1 LDIQNGFFY
10 NLTKTLK
17 KLLSQYYFILCKKN
31 NTFGTSLNKN
41 YMKKTLLKFTNQLL
55 VHPKLLASTCF
66 AGLLLLSLS
75 GFSQT
80 PKFYNSTAGNSSNTF
95 PLANSTNRVQWI
107 YDAGIFR
114 TGGTSGTAAGS
125 GNITKVYFRLGSSA
139 SSSTSYSN
147 YTISLGQVVGTTST
161 WSSTTWATGL
171 TQCFYQSTFSMSGA
185 TANNWYGITLQTP
198 FSYDPSKSLVFEIK
212 VSSTS
217 GSNYV
222 SQVTTGGNKRIW
234 GTYSGGSG
242 TSYGSG
248 LVDFGFDL
256 VTAPND
262 AGITKLNT
270 PINPC
275 GQTSDPVTISITN
288 FGTNAIGANSAVAII
303 AQLSGVTSG
312 NFTKVFNRSLA
323 VGASDTIH
331 ITNLNTAAMNGN
343 LNVKSWARWSAD
355 TVYKNDTNYTSLS
368 ISGTPDA
375 PKPKDVIK
383 CGQGSVKL
391 NAGVPSN
398 TTALWYNS
406 STSTT
411 ALGLDSIFNTPFQYG
426 GTVTYYVE
434 SARLGNTKTITTG
447 ITAGGSWFGGGV
459 QSGNMFNVTANK
471 TLIIDSLSLNINN
484 FNTITV
490 NVYVKTGT
498 FAGSQTNP
506 SAWTLI
512 RTVSGIVAKGIG
524 NRTTFSMGGYTMPA
538 GSFAVYVQVSE
549 GIIFNSGAQSFSNT
563 DLTIQGGD
571 AISGNFAGTATNY
584 TWSGNVYY
592 RTLCTGP
599 RVAVNSTVK
608 PSPHGGSFI
617 KGSPFTTTQPNTLG
631 TASNPDI
638 VASNDKLTYE
648 VTPPTGYINAD
659 HGSTWT
665 ASNFTLRTKSGRVLP
680 NSYYTFSAPSGAG
693 NGKITFS
700 PDSLITD
707 TSLIMTLS
715 LRDLG
720 PHYCDSTL
728 TRYIFIAPRPVPNF
742 KFNSPICDGDAVL
755 FTDLSKISSGN
766 IAYSWD
772 FNTGNPADTSNLSDV
787 VFTFPTYGTY
797 DVTLTTTSMPYGYVI
812 KKTISVVVT
821 EIPKIS
827 FNVLNACEKVAVSFK
842 NNTTYSG
849 TSTVSYI
856 WDFGDPST
864 TLDKSTAKNPTWT
877 YTNAGGYR
885 VRVIASVNGCSAEL
899 SKNANQFAV
908 PTAKFTAPGLIC
920 DKSDVQ
926 FTNGSTIKM
935 GNMGYTWDF
944 GDGGVSN
951 FANPIHQFANA
962 TTKQVKMKAVSEFG
976 CVDSMIKTI
985 TLSEAPKPD
994 FTWGAACN
1002 LTNTNFTFTGTKPSG
1017 ALTTFNWNFAGEGS
1031 TTLENPSKLFSIT
1044 GRKNVTLTMVSNNGC
1059 SNSITKEVNVK
1070 LQSKADFISGDVCE
1084 DDDAVFTNKSTVS
1097 QGNLIYN
1104 WKFGDAT
1111 TSGSQSPRHR
1121 YNIGGIS
1128 QTYNVTLVAV
1138 VPGGCSDSISKQV
1151 SVNAKP
1157 KSDFTFTTSGR
1168 QVSFAATQAGNTL
1181 YQWRFGDGGSSNSA
1195 TTKYDYLNFASGK
1208 YQACLAVVNA
1218 AGCFSETCKAISI
1231 SGGVDKLN
1239 KLSGVKIYPNP
1250 NKGAFTVTV
1259 EDPKSDIAIGVYN
1272 LLGEVVKTVETTS
1285 LKSTYSIDLNVAN
1298 GVYLV
1303 KVTNGG
1309 LTSTQKVTINK

>member
-1 LDIQNGFFY
+1 LIKTIVLTVPNNQN
-10 NLTKTLK
+10 NMK
-17 KLLSQYYFILCKKN
+17 KKSYLFKISYLLN
-31 NTFGTSLNKN
+31 R
-41 YMKKTLLKFTNQLL
+41 KTLLSIISLLTLGLSTVKAQSPYCDPQYGSQSGNCTTYYMSINALEITQGSTTLYSRAHNTYGYNGCNASSGQYTLMSSSSMFTLKAGATYKFGFTTGTTYPVNIMIWLDLNADNDFSDANEFLTVPTCVYAAGNVPNGTSSLTYFNVKIPTGVTPGTSRMRIRSTYYNTTCPGSTDAGCTNFNYGEAEDYT
-55 VHPKLLASTCF
+55 VTLASDPNDGGITAITTPLCGPAVSATISNLGNNDINPVQVGWSVDGSYQTPNTYSTVIKPGASANITLSPNYNFVDGNTYKVKVFTYSPNNTNDADRGNDTSVISFKYQGPSGTPTTYDAVKCGPGKAPLKATTSF
-66 AGLLLLSLS
+66 ATDSVVWYNAASGGNVVARGKNTLSPSLFLGVNNFWAQSFKIGSPSKLANGMSGTTILS
-75 GFSQT
+75 GSFSAYNGAMVDIT
-80 PKFYNSTAGNSSNTF
+80 PTSDIVVDSFAIDFYQNY
-95 PLANSTNRVQWI
+95 ANSTYEIYYKTGTYVGNEKTATAWTLLRSGVSRVASVSGKNRGYLKIPETALKGGVTYGFYI
-107 YDAGIFR
+107 TTTPTTGNDLFATYGTSTYSNSDLSV
-114 TGGTSGTAAGS
+114 TGGSYIYGLWASTGIYQPYNIDLETYYRKQICPSSRVPIKITVNPSPNGAG
-125 GNITKVYFRLGSSA
+125 
-139 SSSTSYSN
+139 
-147 YTISLGQVVGTTST
+147 
-161 WSSTTWATGL
+161 
-171 TQCFYQSTFSMSGA
+171 
-185 TANNWYGITLQTP
+185 
-198 FSYDPSKSLVFEIK
+198 
-212 VSSTS
+212 
-217 GSNYV
+217 
-222 SQVTTGGNKRIW
+222 
-234 GTYSGGSG
+234 
-242 TSYGSG
+242 
-248 LVDFGFDL
+248 
-256 VTAPND
+256 
-262 AGITKLNT
+262 
-270 PINPC
+270 
-275 GQTSDPVTISITN
+275 
-288 FGTNAIGANSAVAII
+288 
-303 AQLSGVTSG
+303 
-312 NFTKVFNRSLA
+312 FTK
-323 VGASDTIH
+323 G
-331 ITNLNTAAMNGN
+331 
-343 LNVKSWARWSAD
+343 
-355 TVYKNDTNYTSLS
+355 
-368 ISGTPDA
+368 
-375 PKPKDVIK
+375 
-383 CGQGSVKL
+383 
-391 NAGVPSN
+391 
-398 TTALWYNS
+398 
-406 STSTT
+406 
-411 ALGLDSIFNTPFQYG
+411 TPFQ
-426 GTVTYYVE
+426 
-434 SARLGNTKTITTG
+434 
-447 ITAGGSWFGGGV
+447 
-459 QSGNMFNVTANK
+459 
-471 TLIIDSLSLNINN
+471 
-484 FNTITV
+484 
-490 NVYVKTGT
+490 
-498 FAGSQTNP
+498 
-506 SAWTLI
+506 
-512 RTVSGIVAKGIG
+512 
-524 NRTTFSMGGYTMPA
+524 
-538 GSFAVYVQVSE
+538 
-549 GIIFNSGAQSFSNT
+549 
-563 DLTIQGGD
+563 
-571 AISGNFAGTATNY
+571 
-584 TWSGNVYY
+584 
-592 RTLCTGP
+592 
-599 RVAVNSTVK
+599 
-608 PSPHGGSFI
+608 
-617 KGSPFTTTQPNTLG
+617 TTQPNTLG
-631 TASNPDI
+631 VVSNPDI
-638 VASNDKLTYE
+638 VAKGDQITWEL
-648 VTPPTGYINAD
+648 TPPTGYSNSGY
-659 HGSTWT
+659 GSTWLT
-665 ASNFTLRTKSGRVLP
+665 MTPVVKSKKGITCDP
-680 NSYYTFSAPSGAG
+680 KYWSYTAPSGSTP
-693 NGKITFS
+693 GKFTFS
-700 PDSLITD
+700 PDKDIVDSFYIVSLQIK
-707 TSLIMTLS
+707 
-715 LRDLG
+715 DLG
-720 PHYCDSTL
+720 PYYCDSTIL
-728 TRYIFIAPRPVPNF
+728 RHIFVAPRPEPNF

-755 FTDLSKISSGN
+755 FTDLSKISSGVLT
-766 IAYSWD
+766 YKWD
-772 FNTGNPADTSNLSDV
+772 FNTGNPADTATVATN
-787 VFTFPTYGTY
+787 VFKFPSFGTY
-797 DVTLTTTSMPYGYVI
+797 NVSLTTTSMPYGY
-812 KKTISVVVT
+812 KETMTIPVVVT

-827 FNVLNACEKVAVSFK
+827 FKVLNACEKVAVSF
-842 NNTTYSG
+842 NNTTTIGAG
-849 TSTVSYI
+849 TVTYA

-877 YTNAGGYR
+877 YTNAGAYKVTLR
-885 VRVIASVNGCSAEL
+885 ATASGCTAEL

-1250 NKGAFTVTV
+1250 NKGNFTVTV
-1259 EDPKSDIAIGVYN
+1259 EDPKSDISIGVYN

-1309 LTSTQKVTINK
+1309 LTSTQKVTINR

>member
-1 LDIQNGFFY
+1 MNIGWSVNGSYQTVNTPGSTLTKQGGNKTITLSPDFNFVDGTTYNIKVFTYSPNGSTDQDKTDDTARVTFKYQGPAGTPTTYDAVKCGPGKAPLKATTPFQTDSVVWYNASAGGSIIAKGKNTLSPSLVLGVNNFY
-10 NLTKTLK
+10 AQSFKISPNQKLENNLLGNYTYYTTGYAAQGGYANLTPKIDMFLDSFRIKLYYNSPGSTYSVWMRTGSYVGYQTSASGWTQIVNNAASTLRTISGYYIATLK
-17 KLLSQYYFILCKKN
+17 LPEVMLSQGTTYGFCILSTGTNPVWTFGYNPSGHTASDANLDLFTQHYFYGTAPFSGYWSQYYGINLEA
-31 NTFGTSLNKN
+31 N
-41 YMKKTLLKFTNQLL
+41 Y
-55 VHPKLLASTCF
+55 H
-66 AGLLLLSLS
+66 
-75 GFSQT
+75 
-80 PKFYNSTAGNSSNTF
+80 
-95 PLANSTNRVQWI
+95 
-107 YDAGIFR
+107 
-114 TGGTSGTAAGS
+114 
-125 GNITKVYFRLGSSA
+125 
-139 SSSTSYSN
+139 
-147 YTISLGQVVGTTST
+147 
-161 WSSTTWATGL
+161 
-171 TQCFYQSTFSMSGA
+171 
-185 TANNWYGITLQTP
+185 
-198 FSYDPSKSLVFEIK
+198 
-212 VSSTS
+212 
-217 GSNYV
+217 
-222 SQVTTGGNKRIW
+222 
-234 GTYSGGSG
+234 
-242 TSYGSG
+242 
-248 LVDFGFDL
+248 
-256 VTAPND
+256 
-262 AGITKLNT
+262 
-270 PINPC
+270 
-275 GQTSDPVTISITN
+275 
-288 FGTNAIGANSAVAII
+288 NAICPSSRVPIKITVNPSPNGA
-303 AQLSGVTSG
+303 G
-312 NFTKVFNRSLA
+312 FTK
-323 VGASDTIH
+323 G
-331 ITNLNTAAMNGN
+331 
-343 LNVKSWARWSAD
+343 
-355 TVYKNDTNYTSLS
+355 
-368 ISGTPDA
+368 
-375 PKPKDVIK
+375 
-383 CGQGSVKL
+383 
-391 NAGVPSN
+391 
-398 TTALWYNS
+398 
-406 STSTT
+406 
-411 ALGLDSIFNTPFQYG
+411 TPFQ
-426 GTVTYYVE
+426 
-434 SARLGNTKTITTG
+434 
-447 ITAGGSWFGGGV
+447 
-459 QSGNMFNVTANK
+459 
-471 TLIIDSLSLNINN
+471 
-484 FNTITV
+484 
-490 NVYVKTGT
+490 
-498 FAGSQTNP
+498 
-506 SAWTLI
+506 
-512 RTVSGIVAKGIG
+512 
-524 NRTTFSMGGYTMPA
+524 
-538 GSFAVYVQVSE
+538 
-549 GIIFNSGAQSFSNT
+549 
-563 DLTIQGGD
+563 
-571 AISGNFAGTATNY
+571 
-584 TWSGNVYY
+584 
-592 RTLCTGP
+592 
-599 RVAVNSTVK
+599 
-608 PSPHGGSFI
+608 
-617 KGSPFTTTQPNTLG
+617 TTQPNTLG
-631 TASNPDI
+631 VISNPDI
-638 VASNDKLTYE
+638 VAKGDQITWEL
-648 VTPPTGYINAD
+648 TPPTGYSNSGY
-659 HGSTWT
+659 GSTWLT
-665 ASNFTLRTKSGRVLP
+665 MTPVVKSKKGITCDP
-680 NSYYTFSAPSGAG
+680 KYWSYSAPSGSTP
-693 NGKITFS
+693 GKFTFS
-700 PDSLITD
+700 PDKDIVDSFYIV
-707 TSLIMTLS
+707 SMQIK
-715 LRDLG
+715 DLG
-720 PHYCDSTL
+720 PYYCDSTIL
-728 TRYIFIAPRPVPNF
+728 RHIFVAPRPEPNF

-755 FTDLSKISSGN
+755 FTDLSKISSGVLT
-766 IAYSWD
+766 YKWD
-772 FNTGNPADTSNLSDV
+772 FNTGNPADTATVATN
-787 VFTFPTYGTY
+787 VFKFPSFGTY
-797 DVTLTTTSMPYGYVI
+797 NVSLTTTSMPYGY
-812 KKTISVVVT
+812 KETMTIPVVVT

-827 FNVLNACEKVAVSFK
+827 FKVLNACEKVAVSF
-842 NNTTYSG
+842 NNTTTIGAG
-849 TSTVSYI
+849 TVTYA

-877 YTNAGGYR
+877 YTNAGAYKVTLR
-885 VRVIASVNGCSAEL
+885 ATASGCTAEL

-951 FANPIHQFANA
+951 FASPIHQFANS

-976 CVDSMIKTI
+976 CVDSVIKTI

-1168 QVSFAATQAGNTL
+1168 QVNFAATQAGNTL

-1250 NKGAFTVTV
+1250 NKGNFTVTV